1 MKVCSQARIAGN
13 RINGYIGCMELT
25 QYNPVRTFKALSEET
40 RLQMLILILQH
51 GELCVCDLE
60 SVLEIGQSKA
70 SRHLRYLLNAGLL
83 QDRREGVWIYYR
95 IADTLDSP
103 TKAIIENIDQLLDN
117 TKIKQLNEKLLNW
130 RKQMKCGLSRGK
142 FNTKAARTERTS

>member
-1 MKVCSQARIAGN
+1 MD
-13 RINGYIGCMELT
+13 LT
-25 QYNPVRTFKALSEET
+25 KRNPVRIFKALSEET

-51 GELCVCDLE
+51 QELCVCDLE

-95 IADTLDSP
+95 IANNLNPIHQTILASISQLIEPALLADLNRRLTDWRE
-103 TKAIIENIDQLLDN
+103 TK
-117 TKIKQLNEKLLNW
+117 
-130 RKQMKCGLSRGK
+130 KCGV
-142 FNTKAARTERTS
+142 ARDKPSNKSITQESIA